1 MENINK
7 YNKYKSNIAKYK
19 QIMSYV
25 ENLFSN
31 YMTGFAWNYMILFMH
46 YLWISQKPLIISIM
60 TC

>member
-25 ENLFSN
+25 ENVFSN
-31 YMTGFAWNYMILFMH
+31 YMTGFA
-46 YLWISQKPLIISIM
+46 
-60 TC
+60 